1 MPARRLASQIE
12 TSLAFVHRVNIERYK
27 KLLGTDLTSEE
38 RTLIL
43 SRITEEESALRRM
56 GVEV

>member
-1 MPARRLASQIE
+1 MPGRRLASQIE

-27 KLLGTDLTSEE
+27 KLLGTDLTNDE
-38 RTLIL
+38 RAFIL
-43 SRITEEESALRRM
+43 NRITEEESALRRM

>member
-1 MPARRLASQIE
+1 MPGRRLASQIE

-27 KLLGTDLTSEE
+27 KLLGTDLTSDE
-38 RTLIL
+38 RAFIL
-43 SRITEEESALRRM
+43 NRITEEESALRRM